1 MTERQADLGGAR
13 VAGPANLDRPAGAS
27 TVAPPRSA
35 AGTSPHPAPAPVA
48 PPPAKSR
55 LALRHRLAERGVDRT
70 LLLLTPGLL
79 FLVLLFLYPFG
90 YGLGLSFQPRKGTDA
105 FSNYEKFFSDPYL
118 RQTIWITL
126 KIGVPAAL
134 LNVLASVPMAYRM
147 RRQVHGRRLIT
158 TILVIP
164 ITLGTVM
171 TAQGILD
178 YLGPQGWV
186 NRTLRTLHIVDHPV
200 TLIHNYWGVILS
212 LVISGFPFAF
222 LLTLAYLSGID
233 PSLEQAAATLGAGWF
248 RRFRHISF
256 PLLAPGL
263 AMTFCLTFVLA
274 FSVFPSAVLVG
285 DPQGATHV
293 ISIAA
298 VNAAQEQFDYSMAST
313 IAMIMAA
320 VMLIVVAFVLTLRS
334 TLYRGSTSGGKG

>member
-1 MTERQADLGGAR
+1 MTDPAD
-13 VAGPANLDRPAGAS
+13 LDRPAGAS
-27 TVAPPRSA
+27 TVAPPRSV
-35 AGTSPHPAPAPVA
+35 AGPGVIPAPGRHAGRPPSA
-48 PPPAKSR
+48 PPQR

-70 LLLLTPGLL
+70 LLLLLPGIL

-90 YGLGLSFQPRKGTDA
+90 YGLGLSFQPRKGGSPL
-105 FSNYEKFFSDPYL
+105 SNYHTFLTDPYL
-118 RQTIWITL
+118 RNTILITL

-147 RRQVHGRRLIT
+147 RRQRRGRRLIT
-158 TILVIP
+158 TLLVIP

-186 NRTLRTLHIVDHPV
+186 NRVLRALHIVDHPV
-200 TLIHNYWGVILS
+200 TMIHNYWGVMLS

-285 DPQGATHV
+285 DPQGTTHV

-298 VNAAQEQFDYSMAST
+298 VSAAQEQFDYSMAST
-313 IAMIMAA
+313 IAMIMAF
-320 VMLIVVAFVLTLRS
+320 VMLLVVAIVLVLRTL
-334 TLYRGSTSGGKG
+334 LYRGSTSGGKG